1 MFLDPYRRLQKH
13 LNSLPVGF
21 PRTLSGVEIRLLKG
35 LFEPIHARVA
45 LAMSF
50 KPERAAVIY
59 ERINPDFKEEIG
71 SLADLTALLREM
83 GSRGTI
89 LYSRKAETYALV
101 PFIIGMYEFQL
112 KRLNSEFL
120 NDTLKFGF
128 QGYGL
133 EFLTTSQPQTRTI
146 PLDIKIDGGQKVAT
160 YDEYRRLIK
169 EADGHIAVLPCICRS
184 AADIQGN
191 PCTQSDERELC
202 LALRDYAD
210 MSLSEGLGRSLTV
223 EEALDLAERSLK
235 SGLVLQSSNDQNPQF
250 ICACCS
256 DCCGLLGMF
265 KASPSPAEHIAST
278 YRVQVNTKS
287 CLSCGKCVKRCPMEA
302 LHFEG
307 KVLIV
312 DRARCIGCGVCTPV
326 CPAGSLVLTIKEN
339 SPVPPETMV
348 HLHEI
353 LARDKSGPG
362 RKAKLAVKIGTKM
375 VKEAIQRK
383 I

>member
-1 MFLDPYRRLQKH
+1 MNPYRRLQKH

-21 PRTLSGVEIRLLKG
+21 PRTLSGVEIRLLKD
-35 LFEPIHARVA
+35 LFDPAHARVA

-50 KPERAAVIY
+50 KPEKAAIIY
-59 ERINPDFKEEIG
+59 ERIKPEFKEEIG
-71 SLADLTALLREM
+71 SLADLNYLLSEM
-83 GSRGTI
+83 GSRGSI
-89 LYSRKAETYALV
+89 LYSLKDETYALV

-112 KRLNSEFL
+112 NRLNRDFL
-120 NDTLKFGF
+120 DNTLKFGF

-146 PLDIKIDGGQKVAT
+146 PLDITIDGGQKVAT

-169 EADGHIAVLPCICRS
+169 EAEGHIAVLPCICRS

-302 LHFEG
+302 LHFED
-307 KVLIV
+307 KVLTV

-383 I
+383 V